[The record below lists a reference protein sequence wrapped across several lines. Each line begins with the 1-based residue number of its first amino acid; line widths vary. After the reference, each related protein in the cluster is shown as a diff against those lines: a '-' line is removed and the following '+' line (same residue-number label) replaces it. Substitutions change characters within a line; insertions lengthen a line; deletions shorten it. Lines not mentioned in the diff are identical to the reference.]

1 MNSITNNLL
10 SVIFPTFCPVCN
22 KKLTNTQDEI
32 CKDCLSL
39 LPRTNEVAI
48 RGNMTED
55 KFQDIPNFIQGAAW
69 LQFSKNNEVSAL
81 IHKFKYKGHPQIG
94 YNLAREAVKE
104 FVPWDFFN
112 TIDVII
118 PVPLHPNRLRER
130 GFNQSEWIAR
140 GLSDETSIPC
150 DINHLK
156 RIVDNVHQAN
166 LVGLERTQN
175 VSDIFLVN
183 HPEELYRKHILLVDD
198 VITTGATLRS
208 CIMAT
213 VPIRGCQISV
223 FALTK
228 AGSRGVEE

>member
-1 MNSITNNLL
+1 MSLITKTLL
-10 SVIFPTFCPVCN
+10 SVVFPTFCPVCN

-32 CKDCLSL
+32 CEDCLSR
-39 LPRTNEVAI
+39 LPRTNEVTI
-48 RGNMTED
+48 QGNMTED
-55 KFQDIPNFIQGAAW
+55 KFQDFPNFIRGAAW
-69 LQFSKNNEVSAL
+69 LQFSKNSEVSNL
-81 IHKFKYKGHPQIG
+81 IHKFKYKKHPQIG

-104 FVPWDFFN
+104 YIPWDFFN

-118 PVPLHPNRLRER
+118 PIPLHPKRLRER

-140 GLSDETSIPC
+140 GLSEETGIPC
-150 DINHLK
+150 DTDHLK
-156 RIVDNVHQAN
+156 RIVDNAHQVS
-166 LVGLERTQN
+166 LIGLERSQN
-175 VSDIFLVN
+175 VNDIFEVN

-213 VPIRGCQISV
+213 IPVRGCQISV

-228 AGSRGVEE
+228 AEGRGVEK

>member
-1 MNSITNNLL
+1 MSLITKTLL
-10 SVIFPTFCPVCN
+10 SVVFPTFCPVCN

-32 CKDCLSL
+32 CEDCLSR
-39 LPRTNEVAI
+39 LPRTNEVTI
-48 RGNMTED
+48 QGNMTED
-55 KFQDIPNFIQGAAW
+55 KFQDFPNFIRGAAW
-69 LQFSKNNEVSAL
+69 LQFSKNSEVSNL
-81 IHKFKYKGHPQIG
+81 IHKFKYKKHPQIG

-104 FVPWDFFN
+104 YISWDFFN

-118 PVPLHPNRLRER
+118 PIPLHPKRLRER

-140 GLSDETSIPC
+140 GLSEETGIPC
-150 DINHLK
+150 DTDHLK
-156 RIVDNVHQAN
+156 RIVDNAHQVS
-166 LVGLERTQN
+166 LIGLERSQN
-175 VSDIFLVN
+175 VNDIFEVN

-213 VPIRGCQISV
+213 IPVRGCQISV

-228 AGSRGVEE
+228 AEGRGVEK